1 MEANWKLE
9 NGIICEFRD
18 DEWVQLN
25 AEDIYS
31 IVFSPDD
38 SDVEKTSFKTVFSDI
53 RFSKFSVEPQM
64 RIELQGEK
72 IILTTFF
79 CKAGHTY
86 PIDLPKVGGADYAFA
101 NNKWFYYSG
110 EYYQI
115 AEILA
120 RANVASSEITFKQY
134 IDIIQSSQQYPGL
147 QITDTVNE
155 GLKNL
160 NNTDAYYQP
169 NNLKAT
175 LYPYQRI
182 GFKWLQL
189 ITDNDCGCILG
200 DDMGLG
206 KTIQVISL
214 LLERKDSKKAP
225 SLVVAPLSLLENWK
239 REINKFA
246 PDLSV
251 QIHHGPKRTGR
262 YKDLLPYDVIVTSY
276 GAAVSDLSLFTMIN
290 WDLLVLDEA
299 QNIKTPDTTRTKT
312 IKLIPHRSSI
322 AVTGTPFENHMT
334 DLWSLIDFT
343 IPGCLGTLQQF
354 MSEYPDDI
362 YGAEKIE
369 PLLTAVMLRRKVA
382 DVAQDLPEKVVIPQA
397 LVMESDEAIRYED
410 VRLELSKSV
419 AGGGI
424 SLASLTKLR
433 MFCAHPFL
441 VSDSSFMSSGD
452 PAKHSAKYRR
462 FCEIVEEIIE
472 QNEKVIVFTSYIKM
486 MELIKEDISYRFG
499 IPVDCINGKTP
510 SQHRQGIVDAFYK
523 RPNSAMLVLN
533 PRAAGVGLNIT
544 AANHVIHYNL
554 EWNPAIEDQATARSF
569 RRGQDKTVFVHR
581 LFYAKTVEELVN
593 DKIYNKRIMSDAA
606 VIGSSGT
613 EDTRSLLINALG
625 ISPLSE
631 G

>member
-1 MEANWKLE
+1 MEAHWKLE
-9 NGIICEFRD
+9 NGIIYEFRQN
-18 DEWVQLN
+18 EWAQLN
-25 AEDIYS
+25 AEDIYT
-31 IVFSPDD
+31 IVFSPEDD
-38 SDVEKTSFKTVFSDI
+38 DNDKASFRSLFSDI
-53 RFSKFSVEPQM
+53 KFSKFSVEPQI
-64 RIELQGEK
+64 RIELKDEK
-72 IILTTFF
+72 IFLTTYF
-79 CKAGHTY
+79 CKAGQIY
-86 PIDLPKVGGADYAFA
+86 PIDLPTTGGADYAFV
-101 NNKWFYYSG
+101 NNKWFYFSG

-115 AEILA
+115 AEILV
-120 RANVASSEITFKQY
+120 RACVTSSEITFKQY
-134 IDIIQSSQQYPGL
+134 IDIIQSCQEYPGL
-147 QITDTVNE
+147 TITDTVNE

-160 NNTDAYYQP
+160 NNTDTYYQP
-169 NNLKAT
+169 DGLKAT

-214 LLERKDSKKAP
+214 FLERKKIKKAP

-239 REINKFA
+239 REISKFA
-246 PDLSV
+246 PDLRV
-251 QIHHGPKRTGR
+251 LIHHGPKRTGR
-262 YKDLLPYDVIVTSY
+262 YKELLPYDVVVTSY

-362 YGAEKIE
+362 FGAEKIE

-397 LVMESDEAIRYED
+397 LVMGSDEAIRYED

-424 SLASLTKLR
+424 SLASLTRLR
-433 MFCAHPFL
+433 MFCTHPFL
-441 VSDSSFMSSGD
+441 VSDSSYMLSGD
-452 PAKHSAKYRR
+452 PAKYSTKYKR

-472 QNEKVIVFTSYIKM
+472 QNEKVIVFTSYTQMI
-486 MELIKEDISYRFG
+486 ELIKEDISYRFG
-499 IPVDCINGKTP
+499 IPVDCIYGKTQP
-510 SQHRQGIVDAFYK
+510 KLRQDIIDDFYDK
-523 RPNSAMLVLN
+523 PNSAMLVLN
-533 PRAAGVGLNIT
+533 PRAAGVGFNFS

-581 LFYAKTVEELVN
+581 LFYTKTVEELVN

-606 VIGSSGT
+606 VVGVSGT

-625 ISPLSE
+625 ISPLAE